1 MTVHHRFR
9 MAFGLFAFI
18 ASLGGAIGFVC
29 AADEKAITFIV
40 TSDSHYKSHKDIE
53 MNDRNK
59 LTIERMNV
67 IQTQTWPAKLGG
79 GAIGKPLGVLA
90 LGDLVDDGDKAN
102 ATEFQWKQFA
112 SQFGLDGTDGL
123 LKYPVFEGWGNHDGP
138 PMGKERFGFSVQA
151 QLKARNAER
160 KKAGRISHV
169 SDNGLHY
176 SWDWGGIHFVQTNIY
191 PADKQHVKIRYS
203 PTWHDPQGALT
214 FLKEDLKANVGD
226 TGRPVII
233 MSHCGVDTDWWHPE
247 DWAAMYAAIKPY
259 NVITYFY
266 GHSGT
271 GVRKWAPQG
280 EQPTIDVVNTG
291 QTAKGFFVVEIAQ
304 TRMRLAYQIK
314 KPPAPAPADAGKAP
328 APAEPKT
335 PDKANAPLE
344 WEWKYPL
351 EKTFT
356 RGQPETN
363 AK

>member
-1 MTVHHRFR
+1 MSVRRLPGF
-9 MAFGLFAFI
+9 MFALI
-18 ASLGGAIGFVC
+18 ALAGSLCSSAGFAV
-29 AADEKAITFIV
+29 AAEENTITFIV

-67 IQTQTWPAKLGG
+67 IQSQTWPEKLGG

-90 LGDLVDDGDKAN
+90 LGDLVDDGDKPN

-123 LKYPVFEGWGNHDGP
+123 LKYPVYEGWGNHDGP
-138 PMGKERFGFSVQA
+138 PVGKERFGFSVQA
-151 QLKARNAER
+151 QLKARNIER
-160 KKAGRISHV
+160 KKTGRISNV
-169 SDNGLHY
+169 SENGLHY

-203 PTWHDPQGALT
+203 LPWHDPQGALT
-214 FLKEDLKANVGD
+214 FLKEDLKASVGD

-247 DWAAMYAAIKPY
+247 DWAALYTALKPY

-271 GVRKWAPQG
+271 GVRKWAPEG
-280 EQPTIDVVNTG
+280 EQPPLDVVNTG
-291 QTAKGFFVVEIAQ
+291 QTAKGFFVVEISENK
-304 TRMRLAYQIK
+304 MRLAYQTK
-314 KPPAPAPADAGKAP
+314 KPVKLEEADKAGEPGKA
-328 APAEPKT
+328 AV
-335 PDKANAPLE
+335 PLE

-351 EKTFT
+351 QKTFK
-356 RGQPETN
+356 QSM
-363 AK
+363 